1 MIYIYINIY
10 IFFISYVLFPSCYF
24 LIQSPAQLSIFPGVL
39 IADAPPHGL
48 EPSGDGFPNGD
59 PEGRDPLE
67 IVRNMTVHGITCY
80 TVGCWDLMGF
90 AGTFGTRDEKVP
102 RCSKVFWWVEKL
114 SPRESNSGYKI
125 VQDYQPSTINPS
137 NFFYPTD
144 TSYNAKS
151 YIINGNFRILKWRY
165 VSTIFQAIFCGDIPW
180 NLGLKNRPYIW

>member
-1 MIYIYINIY
+1 MIYILIY
-10 IFFISYVLFPSCYF
+10 IFLYHMFYFHPAIFWFSHQPSCPF
-24 LIQSPAQLSIFPGVL
+24 SRVLL